1 MSEDLKTLTPEQ
13 IKEKLPYG
21 AISQI
26 VTQTGLSRN
35 TVNSVIN
42 NISNYEGPTSTY
54 TKVTAAIIRLIEN
67 EALQK
72 EKAYSALSK
81 SLQGCKI

>member
-1 MSEDLKTLTPEQ
+1 MSEDLKTLTPDQ
-13 IKEKLPYG
+13 IKAKLPYG

-42 NISNYEGPTSTY
+42 NISHYDGPTSTY

-67 EALQK
+67 ESSQK